1 MGAKTKLSAAVL
13 ALVLGGATAD
23 KILDQFLDEKE
34 GVRTI
39 AYQDG
44 RGIWTICRGLTRIE
58 GKPVTRGMKISYSEC
73 KRYDAIERYKAIAW
87 VKRNVTVPLSE
98 PAIAGIASFCPY
110 NIGPGKCLPSTF
122 YKRLNS
128 GDRKGACEAIRWW
141 IKDGGRDCRLTKGK
155 KNGCYGQVERRDQ
168 ESALACWGL
177 DE

>member
-13 ALVLGGATAD
+13 ALILGGATAD

-44 RGIWTICRGLTRIE
+44 RGIWSICRGLTRIE
-58 GKPVTRGMKISYSEC
+58 GKPVTQGLKLSYSQC
-73 KRYDAIERYKAIAW
+73 KRYDAVERDKAIAW

-110 NIGPGKCLPSTF
+110 NIGPAKCFPSTF
-122 YKRLNS
+122 YKKLNA
-128 GDRKGACEAIRWW
+128 GDRIGACAEIRRW
-141 IKDGGRDCRLTKGK
+141 IFDGGRDCRIKE
-155 KNGCYGQVERRDQ
+155 NNCAGQPVRRGQ
-168 ESALACWGL
+168 ESELTCW
-177 DE
+177 DIVQ

>member
-1 MGAKTKLSAAVL
+1 MGTKTKLSAAVL

-58 GKPVTRGMKISYSEC
+58 GKPVTRGMKLSYDEC
-73 KRYDAIERYKAIAW
+73 KRYDAVERDKAIAW

-110 NIGPGKCLPSTF
+110 NIGPAKCFPSTF
-122 YKRLNS
+122 YKKLNA
-128 GDRKGACEAIRWW
+128 GDRIGACAEIRRW
-141 IKDGGRDCRLTKGK
+141 IFDGGRDCRIKA
-155 KNGCYGQVERRDQ
+155 NNCAGQPVRRGQ
-168 ESALACWGL
+168 ESELTCW
-177 DE
+177 DIVQ

>member
-1 MGAKTKLSAAVL
+1 MGTKTKLSAAVL

-44 RGIWTICRGLTRIE
+44 RGIWTICRGLTHIE
-58 GKPVTRGMKISYSEC
+58 GRPVTRGLKLSYSQC
-73 KRYDAIERYKAIAW
+73 KRYDAVERDKAIAW

-110 NIGPGKCLPSTF
+110 NIGPAKCFPSTF
-122 YKRLNS
+122 YKKLNA
-128 GDRKGACEAIRWW
+128 GDRIGACAEINRW
-141 IKDGGRDCRLTKGK
+141 IFDGGRDCRIKE
-155 KNGCYGQVERRDQ
+155 NNCAGQPVRRGQ
-168 ESALACWGL
+168 ESELTCW
-177 DE
+177 DIDQ

>member
-13 ALVLGGATAD
+13 ALILGGATAD

-44 RGIWTICRGLTRIE
+44 GQRIWTICRGLTRID
-58 GKPVTRGMKISYSEC
+58 GKPVTRGMKLSYSEC
-73 KRYDAIERYKAIAW
+73 KRYDAIERDKAIAW

-110 NIGPGKCLPSTF
+110 NIGPAKCFPSTF
-122 YKRLNS
+122 YKKLNA
-128 GDRKGACEAIRWW
+128 GDRIGACAEIRRW
-141 IKDGGRDCRLTKGK
+141 IFDGGRDCRIKE
-155 KNGCYGQVERRDQ
+155 NNCAGQPVRRGQ
-168 ESALACWGL
+168 ESELTCW
-177 DE
+177 DIVQ

>member
-44 RGIWTICRGLTRIE
+44 RAIWTICRGLTRIE
-58 GKPVTRGMKISYSEC
+58 GKPVTRGMKLSYSQC
-73 KRYDAIERYKAIAW
+73 KRYDAVERDKAIAW

-110 NIGPGKCLPSTF
+110 NIGPAKCFPSTF
-122 YKRLNS
+122 YKKLNA
-128 GDRKGACEAIRWW
+128 GDRIGACAEIKRW
-141 IKDGGRDCRLTKGK
+141 IFDGGRDCRIKE
-155 KNGCYGQVERRDQ
+155 NSCAGQPVRRGQ
-168 ESALACWGL
+168 ESELTCW
-177 DE
+177 DIDQ

>member
-1 MGAKTKLSAAVL
+1 MGTKTKLSAAVL

-44 RGIWTICRGLTRIE
+44 RGIWSICRGLTRIE
-58 GKPVTRGMKISYSEC
+58 GKPVTRGMKLSYSEC
-73 KRYDAIERYKAIAW
+73 KRYDAIERDKAIAW

-110 NIGPGKCLPSTF
+110 NIGPAKCFPSTF
-122 YKRLNS
+122 YKKLNA
-128 GDRKGACEAIRWW
+128 GDRIGACAEIKRW
-141 IKDGGRDCRLTKGK
+141 IFDGGRDCRIKA
-155 KNGCYGQVERRDQ
+155 NNCAGQPVRRGQ
-168 ESALACWGL
+168 ESELTCW
-177 DE
+177 DIDK

>member
-1 MGAKTKLSAAVL
+1 MGTKTKLSAAVL

-58 GKPVTRGMKISYSEC
+58 GKPVTRGMKLSYSEC
-73 KRYDAIERYKAIAW
+73 KRYDAIERDKAIAW

-110 NIGPGKCLPSTF
+110 NIGPAKCFPSTF
-122 YKRLNS
+122 YKKLNA
-128 GDRKGACEAIRWW
+128 GDRTGACAEIKRW
-141 IKDGGRDCRLTKGK
+141 IFDGGKDCRIRS
-155 KNGCYGQVERRDQ
+155 NNCFGQIERRDQ
-168 ESALACWGL
+168 ESALVCWGI
-177 DE
+177 DQ

>member
-1 MGAKTKLSAAVL
+1 MGTKTKLSAAVL

-58 GKPVTRGMKISYSEC
+58 GRPVTRGLKLSYSQC
-73 KRYDAIERYKAIAW
+73 KRYDAVERDKAIAW

-110 NIGPGKCLPSTF
+110 NIGPAKCFPSTF
-122 YKRLNS
+122 YKKLNA
-128 GDRKGACEAIRWW
+128 GDRIGACAEIKRW
-141 IKDGGRDCRLTKGK
+141 IFDGGRDCRIKE
-155 KNGCYGQVERRDQ
+155 NNCAGQPVRRGQ
-168 ESALACWGL
+168 ESELTCW
-177 DE
+177 DIDQ